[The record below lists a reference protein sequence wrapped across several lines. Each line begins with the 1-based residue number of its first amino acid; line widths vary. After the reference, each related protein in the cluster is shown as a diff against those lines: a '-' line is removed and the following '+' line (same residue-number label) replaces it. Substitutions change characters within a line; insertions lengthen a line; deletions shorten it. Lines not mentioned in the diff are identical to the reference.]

1 MLKKPKFWDKDH
13 DTIFSIILIPFTIVL
28 VIKNWMN
35 QFYNRKNFKIK
46 SVCVG
51 NIYLGG
57 TGKTP
62 LTIEIYKIFKKLKL
76 KPVFIKKFHPNQ
88 KDERRIL
95 KKIGPVLS
103 YKKRQVSIEE
113 ASNRKFKVA
122 IVDDGLQDYS
132 IDYDLK
138 IVCFDKK
145 SFIGNGRLI
154 PSGPL
159 RENLK
164 SLKNF
169 DILFFNGYEK
179 LNKKLIKTVLS
190 INKNIKVFETYQKF
204 LNLNKLKKSKKYLIF
219 SGIGTPS
226 NFKSLLLKNNIK
238 ISKYFE
244 FPDHHDFRN
253 HEISEIKNLA
263 KKNDLKILTTEKDYL
278 RLDKHDRT
286 GIEFLK
292 IESIIKN
299 KKKFIKL
306 LKKI

>member
-1 MLKKPKFWDKDH
+1 MLKKPKFWDKNH

-28 VIKNWMN
+28 IIKNWIN
-35 QFYNRKNFKIK
+35 QFYSRKNYKIK
-46 SVCVG
+46 SICVG

-76 KPVFIKKFHPNQ
+76 KPIFIKKFHSNQ
-88 KDERRIL
+88 KDERRIF
-95 KKIGPVLS
+95 KKIGPILS
-103 YKKRQVSIEE
+103 DRKRQVSIEE
-113 ASNRKFKVA
+113 AILRKFKVV
-122 IVDDGLQDYS
+122 IIDDGLQDYS
-132 IDYDLK
+132 INYNLK
-138 IVCFDKK
+138 IVCFDKTN
-145 SFIGNGRLI
+145 FIGNGRLI

-169 DILFFNGYEK
+169 DVLFFNGYEK
-179 LNKKLIKTVLS
+179 LNKKLKKKVLS
-190 INKNIKVFETYQKF
+190 INKNIKIFETNQKF
-204 LNLNKLKKSKKYLIF
+204 INLQKLKKNTKYLIF

-238 ISKYFE
+238 IFKFIE
-244 FPDHHDFRN
+244 FPDHHNFRDN
-253 HEISEIKNLA
+253 EILEIKYFA
-263 KKNDLKILTTEKDYL
+263 KKNNLKILTTEKDYL
-278 RLDKHDRT
+278 RLEKHHRKD
-286 GIEFLK
+286 IEFLK

-299 KKKFIKL
+299 KKKFIQL

>member
-1 MLKKPKFWDKDH
+1 MLRKPKFWDKNH
-13 DTIFSIILIPFTIVL
+13 DTVFSIILIPFTIIL
-28 VIKNWMN
+28 VIKNWIN
-35 QFYNRKNFKIK
+35 QFYNRKNYKIK
-46 SVCVG
+46 SICVG

-76 KPVFIKKFHPNQ
+76 KPVFIKKFHSNQ

-95 KKIGPVLS
+95 EKIGPILS
-103 YKKRQVSIEE
+103 DRKRQVSIKE
-113 ASNRKFKVA
+113 AVLRKFKVA

-132 IDYDLK
+132 INYDLK
-138 IVCFDKK
+138 IVCFNKTN
-145 SFIGNGRLI
+145 FIGNGRLI

-169 DILFFNGYEK
+169 DVLFFNGYGT
-179 LNKKLIKTVLS
+179 LSKKLKRTVLS
-190 INKNIKVFETYQKF
+190 INKNIKIFETSQKF
-204 LNLNKLKKSKKYLIF
+204 VNLNKLKKNTKYLIF

-226 NFKSLLLKNNIK
+226 NFKYLLLKNNIK
-238 ISKYFE
+238 IFRFIE
-244 FPDHHDFRN
+244 FPDHHNFRDR
-253 HEISEIKNLA
+253 EISEIKHFA
-263 KKNDLKILTTEKDYL
+263 KKNNLKILTTEKDYL
-278 RLDKHDRT
+278 RLEKYNRAD
-286 GIEFLK
+286 IEFLK
-292 IESIIKN
+292 IESIIKD